1 MNMLRFFSKST
12 AYTCGKLCRQY
23 LLLAGLVLLCLFLP
37 GILGSAAQDL
47 LSEGVDFS
55 SLTLAVTAPEGD
67 PMPELLEEYMGRMR
81 DVSRYCSFRAY
92 DSKDAALNA
101 LRSGDVMAVME
112 LPQDFVQGIMYG
124 TNPDVNLIVDE
135 NRPVESLLTLWVGQS
150 AADLLSAVQ
159 SGIYAVLDAY
169 DLAPVEGLSRDQ
181 VVAGINLYYVNW
193 TLGRQDVFKTL
204 SVTATDTL
212 PVDLHYALSLLIWL
226 LLSLSP
232 LFFPVFD
239 PTRLTS
245 RRRLRSIGFGS
256 GLCCLSDVAACAL
269 TLFPIAL
276 LSLAVILKGAFWAA
290 LAGAGILALFC
301 ALFGSLCCL
310 ITGSAARCG
319 SLSFLVSVLGLTLAG
334 GILPPV
340 MLPQSLRRLDWL
352 SPVTWLR
359 ELTAE
364 GLGYAPSS
372 RCRIAL
378 VAALVLMEALI
389 ALLYR
394 RRMDRQEVTP

>member
-1 MNMLRFFSKST
+1 MNMLRFLSKST

-55 SLTLAVTAPEGD
+55 SVTLAVTAPEGD
-67 PMPELLEEYMGRMR
+67 SIPELLEEYMGRMR

-92 DSKDAALNA
+92 DSRDAALDA
-101 LRSGDVMAVME
+101 LRSGEVMAIME
-112 LPQDFVQGIMYG
+112 LPEDFVQGILYG

-159 SGIYAVLDAY
+159 SGVYAVLDAY

-181 VVAGINLYYVNW
+181 VVTGINLCYVNW
-193 TLGRQDVFKTL
+193 TLGRQDIFKTL
-204 SVTATDTL
+204 SVSATGTL
-212 PVDLHYALSLLIWL
+212 PVDLHYALSLLVWL

-239 PTRLTS
+239 SSRLTS

-256 GLCCLSDVAACAL
+256 GACCISDVAACAL

-276 LSLAVILKGAFWAA
+276 LSLAVLLKDAFGTA
-290 LAGAGILALFC
+290 LVCAGALALFC

-319 SLSFLVSVLGLTLAG
+319 SLSFLVSVLSLVLAG

-340 MLPQSLRRLDWL
+340 MLPKSLRQLDWL

-359 ELTAE
+359 ELAAA
-364 GLGYAPSS
+364 GLGYDSSS
-372 RCRIAL
+372 RCLMALDAAFVVMAVL
-378 VAALVLMEALI
+378 VAV
-389 ALLYR
+389 LYR
-394 RRMDRQEVTP
+394 RRMDRQEVAA